1 MIHKIN
7 SDKQFTLPVDF
18 RYCPL
23 AIYIALRRPMLLG
36 SVTTPV
42 VRGSGKPSFF
52 GARVVVDAAC
62 SQEVSMHWTFCTPL
76 LVSIGISRSRR
87 CERGGAGR
95 AYSFCVDAC
104 SLLSRQ
110 PLVRFRTE
118 PNSSPEAG
126 SASERKRAL

>member
-18 RYCPL
+18 KYCPL

-52 GARVVVDAAC
+52 GARVVVDAAL
-62 SQEVSMHWTFCTPL
+62 F
-76 LVSIGISRSRR
+76 
-87 CERGGAGR
+87 AG
-95 AYSFCVDAC
+95 SVDA
-104 SLLSRQ
+104 LDFLH
-110 PLVRFRTE
+110 PV
-118 PNSSPEAG
+118 AG
-126 SASERKRAL
+126 